1 MFTLTENEA
10 RLAIYEHA
18 KLISYGTV
26 DLILKNLQQDSDRSV
41 ELHTPKC
48 KLSTNSIGGYYIDSN
63 DLHNYGKLYIFD
75 SLELLE
81 SYWEYLLEVC
91 DFAEQYINYLKVGYL
106 KYKESI
112 E

>member
-18 KLISYGTV
+18 NIISYGAV
-26 DLILKNLQQDSDRSV
+26 DLILENLQKDSDKSV
-41 ELHTPKC
+41 ELHTSKC
-48 KLSTNSIGGYYIDSN
+48 KLSANGLGSYYLDSN
-63 DLHNYGKLYIFD
+63 DLHNYAKLYIFD

-81 SYWEYLLEVC
+81 SYWGYLLEIC
-91 DFAEQYINYLKVGYL
+91 DFAEEYIDYLKAGYL